1 MQYLILAFIIT
12 PIVELYLL
20 IKIGVLIGAFN
31 TIMLVVLTG
40 IAGALLARSQGLA
53 VLNKI
58 NSDLESGIMPAE
70 SLIDGLFILI
80 GGLLL
85 ITPGIITDV
94 IGFIFVIP
102 YTREVVKKYIK
113 NKLKTMARDRNIIN
127 IRYFRMKT

>member
-1 MQYLILAFIIT
+1 MQYLILAFVIT

-20 IKIGVLIGAFN
+20 IKIGGLIGAFN

-58 NSDLESGIMPAE
+58 NSDLESGSMPAE
-70 SLIDGLFILI
+70 ALIDGLFILV

-85 ITPGIITDV
+85 ITPGIITDI

-102 YTREVVKKYIK
+102 HTRAMVKKYIK
-113 NKLKTMARDRNIIN
+113 NKLKTMARDRNSIN
-127 IRYFRMKT
+127 IRYFSRF

>member
-1 MQYLILAFIIT
+1 MQYLILAFVIT
-12 PIVELYLL
+12 PIAELYLL
-20 IKIGVLIGAFN
+20 IKIGALIGAFN

-58 NSDLESGIMPAE
+58 NSDLESGSMPAE
-70 SLIDGLFILI
+70 ALIDGLFILV

-102 YTREVVKKYIK
+102 RTRAMVKKYIK
-113 NKLKTMARDRNIIN
+113 NKLKTMARDKNSIN
-127 IRYFRMKT
+127 IKYFSRF

>member
-1 MQYLILAFIIT
+1 MQYLILAFVAT
-12 PIVELYLL
+12 PIIELYLL
-20 IKIGVLIGAFN
+20 IKIGSMIGAFN

-58 NSDLESGIMPAE
+58 NSDLESGSMPAE
-70 SLIDGLFILI
+70 ALIDGLFILV

-85 ITPGIITDV
+85 ITPGIITDI

-102 YTREVVKKYIK
+102 HTREVVKKYIK
-113 NKLKTMARDRNIIN
+113 NKLKTMARDKNSIN
-127 IRYFRMKT
+127 IKYFSRF

>member
-1 MQYLILAFIIT
+1 MQYLILAFVIT

-31 TIMLVVLTG
+31 TIMLVALTG

-53 VLNKI
+53 ILNKI
-58 NSDLESGIMPAE
+58 NSDLESGSMPAE
-70 SLIDGLFILI
+70 SLIDGLLVLV

-85 ITPGIITDV
+85 ITPGIITDI

-102 YTREVVKKYIK
+102 HTRGMVKKYIK
-113 NKLKTMARDRNIIN
+113 NKLRTMARDRTGIH
-127 IRYFRMKT
+127 IRYFHQ

>member
-1 MQYLILAFIIT
+1 MRYLILAFIIT

-20 IKIGVLIGAFN
+20 IKIGTLLGAFN

-58 NSDLESGIMPAE
+58 NSDLESGSMPAE
-70 SLIDGLFILI
+70 SLIDGLFILT

-102 YTREVVKKYIK
+102 HTREVVKKYIK
-113 NKLKTMARDRNIIN
+113 NKLRTMARDRNIIN
-127 IRYFRMKT
+127 IRYFSRF

>member
-1 MQYLILAFIIT
+1 MRYLILAFIIT

-20 IKIGVLIGAFN
+20 IKIGTLLGAFN

-58 NSDLESGIMPAE
+58 NSDLESGSMPAE
-70 SLIDGLFILI
+70 SLIDGLFILT

-85 ITPGIITDV
+85 ITPGIITDI

-102 YTREVVKKYIK
+102 HTREVVKKYIK
-113 NKLKTMARDRNIIN
+113 NKLRTMARDRNIIN
-127 IRYFRMKT
+127 IRYFSRF